1 MFYKILYDKKSDL
14 SNFKIINCQV
24 WTFIFKKKC
33 LIFDLKFNDCRLLE
47 YAVSMQYILYEM
59 NSDQI
64 IYSCDVIFNESF
76 KAEADYF
83 SSDWIFNVVSRWRAE
98 WDVLLKLQSEKNV
111 IQNSARCQ
119 KRHLTNSSV
128 HVKMSAASS
137 CHIEIQ
143 MRIQIL
149 LRDYEIS

>member
-33 LIFDLKFNDCRLLE
+33 LKFDLKFNDCRLLE

-83 SSDWIFNVVSRWRAE
+83 SSDWIFNF
-98 WDVLLKLQSEKNV
+98 DFFDKLLQSICFYTQQFLFSQIIESFSASHIVDHVEASTAELSVKLLIELSVKSHEK
-111 IQNSARCQ
+111 
-119 KRHLTNSSV
+119 
-128 HVKMSAASS
+128 
-137 CHIEIQ
+137 
-143 MRIQIL
+143 
-149 LRDYEIS
+149 